1 MYRIMK
7 MKTLVVSRIIAAW
20 MIVILTIL
28 LSYIFANTEQFM
40 GDTSFY
46 RFGPNPELVILGI
59 VIDTPQKYGLI
70 VLYAVINTIIRNL
83 DHSIIAPW
91 ITLNIQNINALPT
104 EDTEKKDTNK
114 QFEISIINTIY
125 SWFDWLIYIHMLL
138 AQVDMF
144 LLELT
149 TDVIAIYFVTRW
161 YIKNRAIDNLNIA
174 TAVAAAAPIATATVI
189 PATAYAATAT
199 IYSATAATA
208 AT

>member
-70 VLYAVINTIIRNL
+70 VLYAVLNTIIRNL

-174 TAVAAAAPIATATVI
+174 TAAAAPIATATVI
-189 PATAYAATAT
+189 PATAIAT
-199 IYSATAATA
+199 IYSATAAT
-208 AT
+208 

>member
-1 MYRIMK
+1 MK
-7 MKTLVVSRIIAAW
+7 MTTIVVSRVIAAW
-20 MIVILTIL
+20 MVAILTIL
-28 LSYIFANTEQFM
+28 LSYIFANTEQFA

-46 RFGPNPELVILGI
+46 RFGPNPELIILGI

-70 VLYAVINTIIRNL
+70 VLYAVINTVIRNL

-91 ITLNIQNINALPT
+91 ITLNVQNIKALPT

-144 LLELT
+144 LLELI
-149 TDVIAIYFVTRW
+149 TDVIAIYFVTGW

-174 TAVAAAAPIATATVI
+174 NASVAAADASSVSSASSAVVGYVAPATSTATS
-189 PATAYAATAT
+189 T
-199 IYSATAATA
+199 ATAA
-208 AT
+208 